1 MKMSYALKRAWHVV
15 TYCVWLVG
23 QIVKE
28 STTMAVDT
36 FTTGRHIAPVIV
48 YYPLRLTRE
57 RDIAAFIASI
67 TITPGTLS
75 LGVTGPKEVD
85 EDAAAGK
92 RNLQDAGSVATSE
105 FRTHGLSRVQRFLA
119 VHAMYGADP
128 QELLHSLAVME
139 AKLVPSVRKKK
150 MEFDV
155 EHLVERGV
163 PGPRGYRGNRGGRAS
178 EDGVFDIEKVDST
191 PHAAAFVAAIMRQEE
206 KLDES
211 DLEGL
216 SREQREKVAREHARK
231 ASEERRQ
238 IALQEEERRRR
249 KLAEEL
255 SPPPL
260 TLDDDDEDP
269 DDGLDSS
276 RVAPRTE
283 GGVHALADGGAAG
296 AGVSNSTDG
305 KSSTS
310 GASKSGS
317 RTSPIASLVNALEV
331 RSRLPQPNL
340 NLSGTGKAASKPAKD
355 SKESPKAK
363 ESQRTGDAGAK
374 DGTGNTGGTDGTGD
388 TASSGE
394 RKKEDGTK

>member
-1 MKMSYALKRAWHVV
+1 MGLKDGVRRVWHVIV
-15 TYCVWLVG
+15 YVVWLIG
-23 QIVKE
+23 QIIKE
-28 STTMAVDT
+28 STIMAFDT
-36 FTTGRHIAPVIV
+36 FTTGRHIAPVMI

-67 TITPGTLS
+67 TITPGTLA

-92 RNLQDAGSVATSE
+92 RNLQDAASVATSE
-105 FRTHGLSRVQRFLA
+105 FRTHGLTRVQRFLA

-139 AKLVPSVRKKK
+139 GKLVPAVRKRKI
-150 MEFDV
+150 EFDV

-178 EDGVFDIEKVDST
+178 DDGVFDIEKVDST
-191 PHAAAFVAAIMRQEE
+191 PHAAAFVAAIMRQED
-206 KLDES
+206 KLDEN

-216 SREQREKVAREHARK
+216 SREQRQKIAREHARK
-231 ASEERRQ
+231 AAEERRRL
-238 IALQEEERRRR
+238 ALKEEERRRR

-260 TLDDDDEDP
+260 TLDDDESDDDE
-269 DDGLDSS
+269 GLDSQ
-276 RVAPRTE
+276 RVAPHSE
-283 GGVHALADGGAAG
+283 GGVSALADSGAAG
-296 AGVSNSTDG
+296 AGVAG
-305 KSSTS
+305 GSS
-310 GASKSGS
+310 AAKSGR

-340 NLSGTGKAASKPAKD
+340 NLSGAKGTPLAKRPKTEHPTGDAAKDSTGKDTPAKD
-355 SKESPKAK
+355 TPAPKK
-363 ESQRTGDAGAK
+363 DTETPTGDDKG
-374 DGTGNTGGTDGTGD
+374 
-388 TASSGE
+388 
-394 RKKEDGTK
+394 EDGTK